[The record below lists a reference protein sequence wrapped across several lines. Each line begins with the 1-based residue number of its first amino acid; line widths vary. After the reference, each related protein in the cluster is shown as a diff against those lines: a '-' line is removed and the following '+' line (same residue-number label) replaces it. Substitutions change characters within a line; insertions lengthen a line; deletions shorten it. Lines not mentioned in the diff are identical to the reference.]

1 MYGERTKPNAN
12 ANETWWSTL
21 RKEGKQM
28 SDGMGH
34 VEDSLLEESFQQRLE
49 LIYFALL
56 PICGRPQKSIPLV
69 QDDEDNRHV
78 VPRAPMFYRFM
89 GQIVTAFLGVPMLF
103 HVLFNKLHNVLTSKY
118 IEQAI
123 ASNEEKIVL
132 LRYSSYLDRLIVY
145 VVIGLL
151 YNAV

>member
-1 MYGERTKPNAN
+1 
-12 ANETWWSTL
+12 
-21 RKEGKQM
+21 M

-78 VPRAPMFYRFM
+78 VPRVSFFYRFVS
-89 GQIVTAFLGVPMLF
+89 QIVTAFLCIPVLF
-103 HVLFNKLHNVLTSKY
+103 HVLFNKLHNIFPRKH
-118 IEQAI
+118 IEEAI

-132 LRYSSYLDRLIVY
+132 LRYSCYLDNLIVY
-145 VVIGLL
+145 VVSELL

>member
-1 MYGERTKPNAN
+1 
-12 ANETWWSTL
+12 
-21 RKEGKQM
+21 M

-49 LIYFALL
+49 LIYFTLL
-56 PICGRPQKSIPLV
+56 PNCGRSHKSIPLV

-89 GQIVTAFLGVPMLF
+89 GQIVTAFLGVPVLF
-103 HVLFNKLHNVLTSKY
+103 HVLFHKLHDILTRKY

-132 LRYSSYLDRLIVY
+132 LRYGCYLDSFRVN
-145 VVIGLL
+145 VVSVLL
-151 YNAV
+151 YYAV

>member
-1 MYGERTKPNAN
+1 
-12 ANETWWSTL
+12 
-21 RKEGKQM
+21 
-28 SDGMGH
+28 MGH

-56 PICGRPQKSIPLV
+56 PNCGHPHKSIPLV

-78 VPRAPMFYRFM
+78 VPGAPMLYRFM
-89 GQIVTAFLGVPMLF
+89 GQIVTAFLCVPVLF
-103 HVLFNKLHNVLTSKY
+103 HVLFYKLHNILTRKY

-132 LRYSSYLDRLIVY
+132 LRYSCYLDNLTGF
-145 VVIGLL
+145 VVSGLF